1 MNYIDT
7 KAQDFVRY
15 HIEGG
20 ISDDDEVIRMVKNDL
35 YDIDSETDKLSF
47 LSIILE
53 GNQKEYDDHLT
64 GCKNINS
71 CPTNKQHEKVNYY
84 LHQELNKLGFS
95 TSEDAFTKEEKESFS
110 ETLDQ
115 ILADLKDLKDGQQ
128 IIYDDLKAEIE
139 ELKRWFLLGKKN
151 LRQLAVGKVS
161 EMVAGGVISELTAK
175 PILNAIKVGFQTLI
189 G

>member
-7 KAQDFVRY
+7 KAHDFVTY

-20 ISDDDEVIRMVKNDL
+20 ISNDDDVIRIVKNDL
-35 YDIDSETDKLSF
+35 YDIDNDADKLSF

-53 GNQKEYDDHLT
+53 ANKKEYDDHLR
-64 GCKNINS
+64 GCKNLKG

-84 LHQELNKLGFS
+84 LQQELGRIGFNPS
-95 TSEDAFTKEEKESFS
+95 NDSFTKEEKETFS
-110 ETLDQ
+110 EYLDKV
-115 ILADLKDLKDGQQ
+115 LADLKDLKDGQQ

-151 LRQLAVGKVS
+151 WRQLAGGKFT
-161 EMVAGGVISELTAK
+161 EMVVGGVISEATAK
-175 PILNAIKVGFQTLI
+175 PILSGLKSLSQVLLR
-189 G
+189 